1 MSAVDH
7 LRAALEQCY
16 EAFASVPRP
25 QKLEASPL
33 RDADEILAT
42 LTAAPLRQLTGEE
55 IGPYSGWAITT
66 VGSER
71 DYRHFLPRI
80 LELAVTDPVWLG
92 AEPPIIASKLI
103 SAGWKSWPREQHQAV
118 LQFFHAAF
126 EAAIEMHPEEALSA
140 DIWLCGLVHLGEP
153 PAPLMERWC
162 SSVAQNAALQMAN
175 FIKSEAKDLVRPG
188 AVGGPFWEGADEN
201 AKIEIGEWLKS
212 LRVKGFLNNA
222 AGQVSEEDRFFYIDA
237 ALSELTRQF

>member
-1 MSAVDH
+1 MAAVDH

-16 EAFASVPRP
+16 EVFASVPRP
-25 QKLEASPL
+25 YKLDASPL
-33 RDADEILAT
+33 RNADEILDT
-42 LTAAPLRQLTGEE
+42 LTAAPLRQLSGEE

-80 LELAVTDPVWLG
+80 LELAITDPVWLG
-92 AEPPIIASKLI
+92 AEPPIMASKLI
-103 SAGWKSWPREQHQAV
+103 SAGWKGWLREQHEAV

-126 EAAIEMHPEEALSA
+126 EAVIEMHPEEALSA
-140 DIWLCGLVHLGEP
+140 DVWLCGLVHLGEP

-162 SSVAQNAALQMAN
+162 SSVSPNAALQMAD
-175 FIKSEAKDLVRPG
+175 FIKSEAKDLVRHG
-188 AVGGPFWEGADEN
+188 AVGGPFWEEADEK
-201 AKIEIGEWLKS
+201 AKMEIGQWLKS
-212 LRVKGFLNNA
+212 ERVARFLNSA